1 MTENRVVR
9 GSCFQPDTIRRRTGS
24 REHFPRICPRSPRP
38 GAPTMLSWTRG
49 APMEPDSLD
58 TMSKSDILRGIIVE
72 KLSTA
77 AREILAVVERTVT
90 DYEEEAS
97 GFRQEIDRQRRQ
109 LELLQPEIKQE
120 TSEEQQ
126 IFPVSETRGV
136 EPLEEEELHK
146 YKPSEGDTESLGI
159 VCYTEQQVEEEE
171 HEDEEEVEVDEDEE
185 EEEEDQ
191 ASLSSAPEPEY
202 EAAPRLA
209 PPSAPSDRRSVGRPR
224 ISDSQTLID
233 LRIRILEDSD
243 IDVLSTG
250 VFRKYP
256 AHELQCPRGL
266 QEEDFLE
273 LLRSSFPQL
282 ADGEPFDVFT
292 TDRTKRLLPLE
303 VDSLTPEE
311 IYGTIRSSGNSALYI
326 RLKKPKEVSSA
337 EFDPSQIDA
346 AAEPSSSSDQTRKHS
361 RRKPGRPRINDTQ
374 THIHLRVRI
383 LEASQT
389 DVLSASVF
397 QKFPVQELQCPRGLQ
412 EEDFLELLRSSFPQ
426 LADGEPFDIFS
437 TDRTRRLQPLNVE
450 TLTPEEISRTIRSMG
465 NSALYIRLKSTGE
478 LQPKEE
484 EPLQSKDAEE
494 DPSTPTTSHQ
504 ISRVPSDRQRR
515 GKAWNQESDSHIDL
529 KIRIL
534 EDSQISVM
542 SPIAF
547 QKFPVQE
554 LQCARGLQ
562 ESDFLDLLRSS
573 FPQLADGEPF
583 DTLTTDGLRRL
594 QPLNVDVLTPEQ
606 IYRTTKST
614 GVPVLYIR
622 LKHSAVLQTEEAAAV
637 EDQSTPDQASAIKP
651 VQSVKRK
658 RGRPRTKESSSHV
671 DLRIRILDQSEND
684 MTTPGVFQKYPV
696 HKLQCPRGLQE
707 EDFLELLRSSFPQ
720 LADGEHFDVF
730 TTDRTKRLL
739 PLEVDSLTPDEIN
752 QVNRTNRN
760 SALFIRLKTRDDVD
774 VGENNLV
781 PLQSDAAE
789 DLPSFSE
796 QTYRSPVHQGELGSN
811 VLSNSSTS
819 HPEHVEPE
827 DGDDGEESSNLWFLM
842 PSESDDVSDGE
853 DDWRPRTSD
862 ERIRNGESD
871 RTPGKQQLKARR
883 TKQTA
888 SPLAEHSDTQLS
900 CKVCRIL
907 RGSMNMLIKHAW
919 SHVNER
925 ERICGVCGDQSEST
939 EQLRSHLQTHQKTHS
954 CNICGK
960 SFITVSGFRGHI
972 ARHKGNTPYKC
983 KICHK
988 AFTEKSVLMN
998 HRWVHTKDKPHKCD
1012 VCHKSYLS
1020 KLKLRDHRSTHTGGK
1035 LYGCNMCGKRFRSLD
1050 TLSGHMVLH
1059 SGHTAVRERRC
1070 VCEVCGKKFSTDKN
1084 LRIHMK
1090 NHSEDRPFAC
1100 SKCNKSFSFKSNL
1113 ATHMRVHTGEKPYQ
1127 CPVCGKTFSQNHC
1140 VKRHLLKHR
1149 VQEMS
1154 PINGAAY

>member
-1 MTENRVVR
+1 
-9 GSCFQPDTIRRRTGS
+9 
-24 REHFPRICPRSPRP
+24 
-38 GAPTMLSWTRG
+38 MLSWTRG

-573 FPQLADGEPF
+573 FPQLADGE
-583 DTLTTDGLRRL
+583 
-594 QPLNVDVLTPEQ
+594 
-606 IYRTTKST
+606 
-614 GVPVLYIR
+614 
-622 LKHSAVLQTEEAAAV
+622 
-637 EDQSTPDQASAIKP
+637 
-651 VQSVKRK
+651 
-658 RGRPRTKESSSHV
+658 
-671 DLRIRILDQSEND
+671 
-684 MTTPGVFQKYPV
+684 
-696 HKLQCPRGLQE
+696 
-707 EDFLELLRSSFPQ
+707 
-720 LADGEHFDVF
+720 HFDVF

>member
-1 MTENRVVR
+1 MYICWTPALPRPCRGSNRRPSARPRTSSPMTENRVVR

-282 ADGEPFDVFT
+282 ADGEP
-292 TDRTKRLLPLE
+292 
-303 VDSLTPEE
+303 
-311 IYGTIRSSGNSALYI
+311 
-326 RLKKPKEVSSA
+326 
-337 EFDPSQIDA
+337 
-346 AAEPSSSSDQTRKHS
+346 
-361 RRKPGRPRINDTQ
+361 
-374 THIHLRVRI
+374 
-383 LEASQT
+383 
-389 DVLSASVF
+389 
-397 QKFPVQELQCPRGLQ
+397 
-412 EEDFLELLRSSFPQ
+412 
-426 LADGEPFDIFS
+426 
-437 TDRTRRLQPLNVE
+437 
-450 TLTPEEISRTIRSMG
+450 
-465 NSALYIRLKSTGE
+465 
-478 LQPKEE
+478 
-484 EPLQSKDAEE
+484 
-494 DPSTPTTSHQ
+494 
-504 ISRVPSDRQRR
+504 
-515 GKAWNQESDSHIDL
+515 
-529 KIRIL
+529 
-534 EDSQISVM
+534 
-542 SPIAF
+542 
-547 QKFPVQE
+547 
-554 LQCARGLQ
+554 
-562 ESDFLDLLRSS
+562 
-573 FPQLADGEPF
+573 
-583 DTLTTDGLRRL
+583 
-594 QPLNVDVLTPEQ
+594 
-606 IYRTTKST
+606 
-614 GVPVLYIR
+614 
-622 LKHSAVLQTEEAAAV
+622 
-637 EDQSTPDQASAIKP
+637 
-651 VQSVKRK
+651 
-658 RGRPRTKESSSHV
+658 
-671 DLRIRILDQSEND
+671 
-684 MTTPGVFQKYPV
+684 
-696 HKLQCPRGLQE
+696 
-707 EDFLELLRSSFPQ
+707 
-720 LADGEHFDVF
+720 FDVF

>member
-1 MTENRVVR
+1 
-9 GSCFQPDTIRRRTGS
+9 
-24 REHFPRICPRSPRP
+24 
-38 GAPTMLSWTRG
+38 MLSWTRG

-374 THIHLRVRI
+374 THIHLR
-383 LEASQT
+383 
-389 DVLSASVF
+389 
-397 QKFPVQELQCPRGLQ
+397 
-412 EEDFLELLRSSFPQ
+412 
-426 LADGEPFDIFS
+426 
-437 TDRTRRLQPLNVE
+437 
-450 TLTPEEISRTIRSMG
+450 
-465 NSALYIRLKSTGE
+465 
-478 LQPKEE
+478 
-484 EPLQSKDAEE
+484 
-494 DPSTPTTSHQ
+494 
-504 ISRVPSDRQRR
+504 
-515 GKAWNQESDSHIDL
+515 
-529 KIRIL
+529 IRIL

>member
-1 MTENRVVR
+1 
-9 GSCFQPDTIRRRTGS
+9 
-24 REHFPRICPRSPRP
+24 
-38 GAPTMLSWTRG
+38 MLSWTRG
-49 APMEPDSLD
+49 DSMEPDSLD
-58 TMSKSDILRGIIVE
+58 AMSKSDILRGIIVE

-120 TSEEQQ
+120 TSDEPHV
-126 IFPVSETRGV
+126 FPVGETGAG
-136 EPLEEEELHK
+136 EPVEEEELHK
-146 YKPSEGDTESLGI
+146 YEPSEEDSESLGI
-159 VCYTEQQVEEEE
+159 VCYTEQQVEDDE
-171 HEDEEEVEVDEDEE
+171 HEDEEAIEEDEDEE
-185 EEEEDQ
+185 EEEEEEDDDDDR
-191 ASLSSAPEPEY
+191 ASLSSSPEQLHFAEPGY
-202 EAAPRLA
+202 EAAPRLL
-209 PPSAPSDRRSVGRPR
+209 SSTVQSDRRSVGRPR
-224 ISDSQTLID
+224 ISNSQTLID

-250 VFRKYP
+250 VFQKYP

-266 QEEDFLE
+266 RQDDFLL

-282 ADGEPFDVFT
+282 AAGEPFDVFT

-303 VDSLTPEE
+303 VKSLTPEE
-311 IYGTIRSSGNSALYI
+311 IYRTIRSSGNSALYI
-326 RLKKPKEVSSA
+326 RLKRQKPKEVQSA
-337 EFDPSQIDA
+337 EFDPSQRDA
-346 AAEPSSSSDQTRKHS
+346 AAATEASSSSDQSRKLL
-361 RRKPGRPRINDTQ
+361 RRKPGRPRISDTQ

-412 EEDFLELLRSSFPQ
+412 ESDFLDLLRSSFPQ
-426 LADGEPFDIFS
+426 LADGEPFEVFS

-450 TLTPEEISRTIRSMG
+450 TLTPEEISSTIRSTG

-484 EPLQSKDAEE
+484 EALQSNDAE
-494 DPSTPTTSHQ
+494 DDLSTPTTSRH
-504 ISRVPSDRQRR
+504 ISRIQSDRRRR
-515 GKAWNQESDSHIDL
+515 GKARNQESESHIDL

-534 EDSQISVM
+534 EDSQINVM
-542 SPIAF
+542 SPIVF

-554 LQCARGLQ
+554 LQCPRGLQ

-583 DTLTTDGLRRL
+583 DAFTTDGLRRL
-594 QPLNVDVLTPEQ
+594 QPLKVDSLTPEE
-606 IYRTTKST
+606 IHGATRST

-622 LKHSAVLQTEEAAAV
+622 LKRPAELHSEEAAA
-637 EDQSTPDQASAIKP
+637 EEAPSLPDQTAASSRVLP
-651 VQSVKRK
+651 VRRK
-658 RGRPRTKESSSHV
+658 RGRPRSKDSSSHV
-671 DLRIRILDQSEND
+671 DLRIRFLDESEND

-696 HKLQCPRGLQE
+696 HKLQCPRSLQE
-707 EDFLELLRSSFPQ
+707 DEFLLLLRSTFPQ
-720 LADGEHFDVF
+720 LAAGEPFDVF

-739 PLEVDSLTPDEIN
+739 PLEVESLTPEDIH

-760 SALFIRLKTRDDVD
+760 SALFIRPKTRDDVEAGQKNLLPPERD
-774 VGENNLV
+774 V
-781 PLQSDAAE
+781 DAAE

-796 QTYRSPVHQGELGSN
+796 QTGLYRSSPVHQRETGPN
-811 VLSNSSTS
+811 VLSNSLAS
-819 HPEHVEPE
+819 HPEDVEPE
-827 DGDDGEESSNLWFLM
+827 DDGEESANLWFLM

-853 DDWRPRTSD
+853 DDWRPNTSD
-862 ERIRNGESD
+862 ERLRNGEPD
-871 RTPGKQQLKARR
+871 RMMAKQQVKARK
-883 TKQTA
+883 TKQAAAA
-888 SPLAEHSDTQLS
+888 SPLTDHSDAQLS
-900 CKVCRIL
+900 CKVCKIL

-925 ERICGVCGDQSEST
+925 ERLCGVCGHQSEST

-972 ARHKGNTPYKC
+972 ARHKGNRPYKC

-1035 LYGCNMCGKRFRSLD
+1035 LYGCNVCGKRFRSLD

-1070 VCEVCGKKFSTDKN
+1070 VCEVCGKRFSTDKN

-1100 SKCNKSFSFKSNL
+1100 SKCNKRFSFKSNL
-1113 ATHMRVHTGEKPYQ
+1113 VTHMRVHTGEKPYQ